1 MMYSRLLSLL
11 HRRMGDRLWDYS
23 VASKK
28 SRVRARNVQTGI
40 EKRKRTRVELVAAAF
55 RVFADKG
62 LEAPVIDDFII
73 ASGLS
78 RGTFYNH
85 FKTREEILKAV
96 ADELAWEI
104 NDRIL
109 PVLKPLKDPAER
121 ICASLLCFIGMAAE
135 DRTRGWILVRM
146 IPVVGGPL
154 NDRMRRHARSD
165 IKRGVDM
172 GRFEIDSIS
181 ATLDLGLGMAAMVI
195 RSILAKRV
203 PADYARTA
211 VAMFMR
217 SLGIEAGEARRIAAM
232 PLPLLHGDP
241 RAKHRW

>member
-1 MMYSRLLSLL
+1 M
-11 HRRMGDRLWDYS
+11 
-23 VASKK
+23 
-28 SRVRARNVQTGI
+28 
-40 EKRKRTRVELVAAAF
+40 ELIAAAF

-62 LEAPVIDDFII
+62 LETPVIDDFIV
-73 ASGLS
+73 ASGVS

-109 PVLKPLKDPAER
+109 PVLKPLKDPAQR
-121 ICASLLCFIGMAAE
+121 ICASLLCFIGMAGE

-165 IKRGVDM
+165 LKRGVDI
-172 GRFEIDSIS
+172 GRFQIDSIS

-203 PADYARTA
+203 PADYARIA

-217 SLGIEAGEARRIAAM
+217 SLGIDAKEAREIAAM
-232 PLPLLHGDP
+232 PLPVIKLSLRQRSESLH
-241 RAKHRW
+241 

>member
-1 MMYSRLLSLL
+1 
-11 HRRMGDRLWDYS
+11 
-23 VASKK
+23 VPSKK
-28 SRVRARNVQTGI
+28 SRVRARNVRTGI
-40 EKRKRTRVELVAAAF
+40 EKRRRTRVELIAAAF

-62 LEAPVIDDFII
+62 LEAPVIDDFIA

-109 PVLKPLKDPAER
+109 PVLKPLKDPAQR

-154 NDRMRRHARSD
+154 NDRMRRHARND
-165 IKRGVDM
+165 IKRGVDK
-172 GRFEIDSIS
+172 GRFQIDSIS

-203 PADYARTA
+203 PAGYARTA

-217 SLGIEAGEARRIAAM
+217 SLGIDANEARRIAAM
-232 PLPLLHGDP
+232 PLPLINANTSSTQSRSGRSRLDSF
-241 RAKHRW
+241 

>member
-1 MMYSRLLSLL
+1 MYSRLLSLL
-11 HRRMGDRLWDYS
+11 HRRMEDRLWDYS

-154 NDRMRRHARSD
+154 NDRMRRHARND
-165 IKRGVDM
+165 IKRGVDK
-172 GRFEIDSIS
+172 GRFQIDSIS

-217 SLGIEAGEARRIAAM
+217 SLGIESEEARRLAAM

-241 RAKHRW
+241 RATHLR